1 MSPAPTQNKV
11 TVKAVFVIAALMII
25 IAGLKSSAELLAPL
39 LLAIFFSMI
48 AAAPLPWLISRG
60 VKEPIAITIA
70 IALVIFIIFGLG
82 GVISASLGDFSEVLP
97 HYADRL
103 KKLSGHVVQWLAS
116 YQIVTPGNL
125 MADLLDPGAIMSY
138 ITGALGRLTSVFSG
152 SLLILLLVIFILLEL
167 SHFPLKLQAM
177 LGADSQSG
185 AYFRRF
191 QLALNRYL
199 VIKTGISILTGI
211 TVWLMLLVIG
221 VDFALL
227 WGLLAFLL
235 NYIPNIGSLI
245 AAIPPVLLALIDAG
259 PSKALITVAGYFLIN
274 NIYGSVLEPRVLG
287 RELGLSTLVVFI
299 SLIFW
304 GWVFGPVGML
314 LSVPLTMVLKIA
326 FEVQDETRWVAVML
340 SDHKQVRALV
350 TAKAAAEKTAP
361 S

>member
-1 MSPAPTQNKV
+1 MSPSPTQDQV
-11 TVKAVFVIAALMII
+11 GAKAIFVIAALMII
-25 IAGLKSSAELLAPL
+25 VAGLKSSAELLAPL

-48 AAAPLPWLISRG
+48 AAAPLPWLVNRG
-60 VKEPIAITIA
+60 IKEPVAITIA

-82 GVISASLGDFSEVLP
+82 GAISASLGDFSEVLP

-103 KKLSGHVVQWLAS
+103 KKFSAHVVQWLAS
-116 YQIVTPGNL
+116 YQIVIPNNI

-138 ITGALGRLTSVFSG
+138 ITSTLGRLTSVFSG

-177 LGADSQSG
+177 LGADSQAVS
-185 AYFRRF
+185 YFQKF
-191 QLALNRYL
+191 QLTLNRYL
-199 VIKTGISILTGI
+199 MIKTGISILTGI
-211 TVWLMLLVIG
+211 TVWLMLLMIG

-259 PSKALITVAGYFLIN
+259 PGKALITMAGYFLIN
-274 NIYGSVLEPRVLG
+274 NIYGSILEPRVLG
-287 RELGLSTLVVFI
+287 RELGLSALVVLV

-304 GWVFGPVGML
+304 GWVLGPVGML

-326 FEVQDETRWVAVML
+326 FEVQDDTRWVAVML
-340 SDHKQVRALV
+340 SDHKQVRTLV
-350 TAKAAAEKTAP
+350 VADTEKTA